1 MRPRA
6 ANPLECVPILAF
18 LLAATCG
25 CEGPGPADS
34 PEAPPGVG
42 SASHASAGDTS
53 EPFVDRTAETGIEFV
68 HFNGMSGETA
78 QAMFIAVRDGRQ
90 DLIESLQADLE
101 GYRRE
106 RLPARPWR
114 RDHPLSS
121 PPRLNLDQRQ

>member
-1 MRPRA
+1 MRSMRPA
-6 ANPLECVPILAF
+6 IHVPRWA
-18 LLAATCG
+18 AATIV
-25 CEGPGPADS
+25 AF
-34 PEAPPGVG
+34 AAG
-42 SASHASAGDTS
+42 SAAGQS
-53 EPFVDRTAETGIEFV
+53 PPFEDVAARARIDFV